1 MSALLCW
8 LDNRNKRIFSR
19 IQENHSTAI
28 IHFLKETVLHTSNLH
43 SDAKVFRWPA
53 VRLYKSRQNSVT
65 LQKLI
70 IALRARWV
78 VIWTTEAIMSW
89 LLNIKPPAAIN
100 FSSPPLPFAFSPQGY
115 HSVTSQYSAC
125 GTVGTIRRSTITI
138 VAWSPLTKKPNKY
151 QENKDVSFICKCHS
165 NTDHRLKTKFKTE
178 TKR

>member
-8 LDNRNKRIFSR
+8 LDNTNKRIFSR
-19 IQENHSTAI
+19 IQETIPQPLSTSLKKLFY
-28 IHFLKETVLHTSNLH
+28 IHQTYIALQ
-43 SDAKVFRWPA
+43 RWPA

-70 IALRARWV
+70 IALRARWA

-100 FSSPPLPFAFSPQGY
+100 FSSPPLPFAFSPEGY

-125 GTVGTIRRSTITI
+125 GTVGTIRRSTVTI